1 MAGVNDLP
9 NAYLLPAI
17 TFLSYHSLKYVSKE
31 RSSRTSAWA
40 CWDTLPAG
48 RPGRGQKDGHLPP
61 RGTHHWTGACHQPQ
75 ISLQISKLAFANL
88 MQKGQCS
95 LLERWRESSMGRY
108 YLVMDQFFRKVIN
121 LSTPGSP
128 LKKTLAQHPPDA
140 AGLFTPEVPGRL
152 RRHFCCL
159 LKQIVNSSISAR
171 GILLLLGLFW
181 FSNLSKWWGINSI
194 ADFQQHTYTVLLVHA
209 HSLLSWV
216 HSQAKFWSVF
226 VSTLH

>member
-17 TFLSYHSLKYVSKE
+17 IFLSYHSLKYVSKE
-31 RSSRTSAWA
+31 TSSRTSTWA
-40 CWDTLPAG
+40 CWDILPAG
-48 RPGRGQKDGHLPP
+48 RPGRGQKDGHLLP

-128 LKKTLAQHPPDA
+128 LKKTLASILLMLQGFSH
-140 AGLFTPEVPGRL
+140 L
-152 RRHFCCL
+152 RC
-159 LKQIVNSSISAR
+159 QEDSGIISAVCWNR
-171 GILLLLGLFW
+171 LW
-181 FSNLSKWWGINSI
+181 
-194 ADFQQHTYTVLLVHA
+194 T
-209 HSLLSWV
+209 LLSQPEE
-216 HSQAKFWSVF
+216 SSSFLGYSDFPICQNDEE
-226 VSTLH
+226 